1 MIEAKNLNYA
11 YPGGVSALAGVSF
24 RLEDN
29 RRYALVGANG
39 AGKSTL
45 MSLLC
50 ALEFPQSGGVF
61 IDGMPVD
68 KAHAAQAR
76 AKIGMV
82 FQNPDDQLFMPTV
95 WDDVAFGLR
104 NRGITRAEEAAK
116 VEAILNG
123 MGIAH
128 LKDRPPY
135 RLSGGEKRQVAL
147 ACVLV
152 MEPKTLLMD
161 EPTAFLDP
169 RARRAFLAQMKDL
182 EVGMLVAT
190 HDLSFAQ
197 AFADEVLVLKE
208 GRLVGLYGPERLSD
222 EALLAEALLL

>member
-1 MIEAKNLNYA
+1 MIEAKNLTYT
-11 YPGGVSALAGVSF
+11 YPNGVPALADVSF
-24 RLEDN
+24 RLEEK

-50 ALEFPQSGGVF
+50 ALEFPQAGRVF

-68 KAHAAQAR
+68 KINAARAR

-104 NRGITRAEEAAK
+104 NRSMTRDEEEAK
-116 VEAILNG
+116 VWAILEG

-128 LKDRPPY
+128 LKDRQTY

-161 EPTAFLDP
+161 EPTTFLDP
-169 RARRAFLAQMKDL
+169 RARRAFLAQMKAL

-197 AFADEVLVLKE
+197 AFADEVLILKE
-208 GRLVGLYGPERLSD
+208 GRLIGLYGPERLLD
-222 EALLAEALLL
+222 ETLLAEALLL

>member
-1 MIEAKNLNYA
+1 MIEAKKLTYT
-11 YPGGVSALAGVSF
+11 YPNGVPALADVSF
-24 RLEDN
+24 RLEDQ

-45 MSLLC
+45 MSILC
-50 ALEFPQSGGVF
+50 ALEFPRAGEVS
-61 IDGMPVD
+61 IDGMPID
-68 KAHAAQAR
+68 KAHAGQIR

-104 NRGITRAEEAAK
+104 NRGMTRDEEAAK
-116 VEAILNG
+116 VGAILEG
-123 MGIAH
+123 MGIFH
-128 LKDRPPY
+128 LKDRQTH

-152 MEPKTLLMD
+152 MEPKTLFMD

-169 RARRAFLAQMKDL
+169 RARRAFLAQMKAL
-182 EVGMLVAT
+182 EVGVLVAT

-208 GRLVGLYGPERLSD
+208 GRLIGMYGPERLSD
-222 EALLAEALLL
+222 EELLNESLLL

>member
-11 YPGGVSALAGVSF
+11 YPGGVSALADVSF

-50 ALEFPQSGGVF
+50 ALEFSQSGGVF

-95 WDDVAFGLR
+95 WDDIAFGLR

-116 VEAILNG
+116 VEAILYG

-169 RARRAFLAQMKDL
+169 RARRAFLAQMKAL

-208 GRLVGLYGPERLSD
+208 GRLVGLYGSERLSD